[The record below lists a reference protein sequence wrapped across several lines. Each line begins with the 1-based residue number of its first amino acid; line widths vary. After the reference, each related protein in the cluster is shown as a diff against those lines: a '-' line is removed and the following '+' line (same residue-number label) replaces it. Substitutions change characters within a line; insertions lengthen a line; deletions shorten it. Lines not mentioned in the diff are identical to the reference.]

1 MPEVVRHT
9 RPRKKRRSRRADTRI
24 PALILFIAF
33 IVIVI
38 IISPTEPIQQAFN
51 ASGTGESAYKGL
63 VITEVMSDNNSALPD
78 DSGAFSDWVEITN
91 TSEGFINLDGIT
103 LSDRSDKAI
112 FLFPEH
118 ILAPGE
124 SVLVYCD
131 GTNQNVYGNGAYH
144 AKFKLAS
151 IGDSVFLFNPTGYVI
166 DSVVVPTL
174 NMNEAYARME
184 DGTFTLTEQFSPGHP
199 NTEEGHV
206 QYLSTYT
213 IQANTLR
220 INEIMAAPRS
230 GLRDENGELQDWIE
244 LYNAGSERI
253 YLKNY
258 CLSDNENNL
267 AKWFFPENAYIEP
280 GQYYIVF
287 CSGLNLDG
295 AATGYPHTNFGL
307 SAEGETV
314 TLANALGQLVDRV
327 SYENISVD
335 CSYGRDEETGHWK
348 LFTLATP
355 GVANNQDGIARA
367 DDYLRALNRSKVYIS
382 EVMSSNDYV
391 TAIAGEDNTDWVEIY
406 NAGTELVN
414 LSGWGLS
421 DNINWPRKW
430 QFPDGTYI
438 SPGEY
443 KIVLLDGSVSAGSD
457 ASRLH
462 SSIKLARAGGETLTL
477 SDASG
482 YVLDKLY
489 LPEIPTDYSYGR
501 TFGLGGFFYYDG
513 PTPGATNPAGFR
525 GFTAAP
531 VFVTVG
537 GLYNSDVTVDITVPE
552 GTTVRYTLDGSV
564 PTLTNS
570 TVYTG
575 PFVIKDTTAV
585 RARAFGTGL
594 QPSSTISATYVL
606 KTYYTMPVVCLVTD
620 PDGLWNGQSGIFSV
634 GDGNDLLQYENIPF
648 RNPTPLYRKLKENG
662 VRVGAY
668 AEMFD
673 NETNEVIFSQGVEFG
688 LIGQYSL
695 DMPQKSLKVI
705 AKARYGSKYIN
716 GKLFEDREFTQ
727 YRAFVLRN
735 SGNDCVWTRM
745 VDGVQSRLVDK
756 TGTTV
761 IHQAWR
767 PVIVYINGR
776 YWGHYNL
783 RERVG
788 EHFIAQHEGL
798 SLEEASSIDVLESNG
813 TSSSQ
818 INNGS
823 NEEWKEFIKTVKTLS
838 PGKNPED
845 LQYILDRVDV
855 DNYFDYVIFE
865 SYFANTDSGNIRYY
879 KVPGGKWKW
888 IMYDMDYG
896 LFDSTSNGIQN
907 YLYPKGHGANND
919 IDNSLILKLLE
930 NSEMFDKFM
939 TRFGEI
945 FNIITTDVMLEEI
958 NTCYAIL
965 EPEMD
970 MHFAR
975 WAEYNLKS
983 IAVDQPQ
990 SKDGALRY
998 WKTRVERLRNVA
1010 RKRPAYCWRQVAEWF
1025 GLTDK
1030 EMEKYFGPI
1039 PLMSEAVTWNSEK
1052 QKDQAMTYLYG
1063 KNWKKLYE

>member
-1 MPEVVRHT
+1 MPEVVRRT
-9 RPRKKRRSRRADTRI
+9 RPKKKRRKADKRI
-24 PALILFIAF
+24 PALIFFIAF
-33 IVIVI
+33 IVIAI
-38 IISPTEPIQQAFN
+38 IVFPAEPIQQAFN
-51 ASGTGESAYKGL
+51 PTGDSTSTYKGL
-63 VITEVMSDNNSALPD
+63 VISEVMSDNNSALPD
-78 DSGAFSDWVEITN
+78 DNGLFCDWVEIAN
-91 TSEGFINLDGIT
+91 TSDNAINLKGVT

-118 ILAPGE
+118 ILQPGE
-124 SVLVYCD
+124 SVLVFCD
-131 GTNQNVYGNGAYH
+131 GTNQNTAGEGAYH

-151 IGDSVFLFNPTGYVI
+151 ISDAVFLFTPTGYVI
-166 DSVVVPTL
+166 DSVQVPTL
-174 NMNEAYARME
+174 NMNESYARME
-184 DGTFTLTEQFSPGHP
+184 DGTFTLTEKYSPGHP

-206 QYLSTYT
+206 AYLSTYT

-258 CLSDNENNL
+258 CLSDNENKL
-267 AKWFFPENAYIEP
+267 TKWFFPENAYIEP

-287 CSGLNLDG
+287 CSGLDLDG
-295 AATGYPHTNFGL
+295 AQTGYPHTNFGL
-307 SAEGETV
+307 SAEGETI

-327 SYENISVD
+327 SYDNMTVD
-335 CSYGRDEETGHWK
+335 CSYGRDEETGDWRI
-348 LFTLATP
+348 FTLATP
-355 GVANNQDGIARA
+355 GVANDENGMARA
-367 DDYLRALNRSKVYIS
+367 DDYLRALNRSGVYIS
-382 EVMSSNDYV
+382 EVMASNDYI
-391 TAIAGEDNTDWVEIY
+391 TAISGEENTDWVEIY
-406 NAGTELVN
+406 NSSAEMVN
-414 LSGWGLS
+414 MSGWGLS

-430 QFPDGTYI
+430 QFPEGTYI
-438 SPGEY
+438 LPGEY
-443 KIVLLDGSVSAGSD
+443 KIVLLDGSTTAGDD
-457 ASRLH
+457 ASKLH

-477 SDASG
+477 SDATG

-501 TFGLGGFFYYDG
+501 TTGLGGFFYYDG
-513 PTPGATNPAGFR
+513 PTPGGVNTVGFR
-525 GFTAAP
+525 GFAETPA
-531 VFVTVG
+531 FITKG
-537 GLYNSDVTVDITVPE
+537 GLYNSDVTVEITVPHN
-552 GTTVRYTLDGSV
+552 TVVRYTLDGSV
-564 PTLTNS
+564 PTLQNS
-570 TVYTG
+570 TEYTG
-575 PFVIKDTTAV
+575 PFVVKDTVAV
-585 RARAFGTGL
+585 RARAFGTAL
-594 QPSSTISATYVL
+594 QPSPVISATYVL

-620 PDGLWNGQSGIFSV
+620 PEGLFSEQTGIFAV
-634 GDGNDLLQYENIPF
+634 GEGNDILQYQNIPF
-648 RNPTPLYRKLKENG
+648 RNPKPLYRVQKENG

-673 NETNEVIFSQGVEFG
+673 VATGETVFSQGVEFG

-745 VDGVQSRLVDK
+745 VDGVQSRLADR
-756 TGTTV
+756 TGTSV

-788 EHFIAQHEGL
+788 EHFVAQHEGL
-798 SLEEASSIDVLESNG
+798 SLEQASTIDVLESNG
-813 TSSSQ
+813 TASSQ

-838 PGKNPED
+838 PGKNDED

-865 SYFANTDSGNIRYY
+865 SYFANTDSGNIRFY

-896 LFDSTSNGIQN
+896 LFMSTSNGIQN

-930 NSEMFDKFM
+930 NKDMFDRFM

-945 FNIITTDVMLEEI
+945 FNIVTTEAMLEEI
-958 NTCYAIL
+958 NACYALL

-975 WAEYNLKS
+975 WAEQNLKS
-983 IAVDQPQ
+983 IASDQPQ

-998 WKTRVERLRNVA
+998 WKQRVERLRNVA
-1010 RKRPAYCWRQVAEWF
+1010 RKRPAYCWRQLAEWF
-1025 GLTDK
+1025 NLTDAQ
-1030 EMEKYFGPI
+1030 MEAYFGPI
-1039 PLMSEAVTWNSEK
+1039 PIIPAEATWDNEK
-1052 QKDQAMTYLYG
+1052 QQNQQMTYLYG
-1063 KNWKKLYE
+1063 ANWKQLYQ